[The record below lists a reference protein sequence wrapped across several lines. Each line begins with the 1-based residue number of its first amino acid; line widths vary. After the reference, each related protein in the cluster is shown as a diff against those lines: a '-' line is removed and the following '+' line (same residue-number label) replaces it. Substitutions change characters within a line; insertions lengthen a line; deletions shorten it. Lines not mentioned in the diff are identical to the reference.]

1 MINIEDFKELVKSGI
16 KLTDDKGQITAE
28 FVEGLQKI
36 DKPIDEDAII
46 EKNNS
51 LWRERYV
58 DTFLNGTIYK
68 EGNAANDTK
77 PNEEAAK
84 TYNEPAGGKI
94 DDPLPNLDDLFKIKK
109 E

>member
-1 MINIEDFKELVKSGI
+1 MIDMNDFKELVKSGVKI
-16 KLTDDKGQITAE
+16 TDEKGQITAE

-36 DKPIDEDAII
+36 DKPIDEDAIV

-58 DTFLNGTIYK
+58 DTFLNGTIYNS
-68 EGNAANDTK
+68 NAANDTK
-77 PNEEAAK
+77 ANEEAAK

-94 DDPLPNLDDLFKIKK
+94 DDPLPNLDDFFKVKK